1 MGKLLKK
8 NGSGYT
14 IFGIFFYKY
23 MDEKYKDEL
32 QKYVN
37 SLKGVNKIQDIRIE
51 ALQSYKP
58 LVKLDDNK

>member
-1 MGKLLKK
+1 
-8 NGSGYT
+8 
-14 IFGIFFYKY
+14 
-23 MDEKYKDEL
+23 MDKKYKDEL

-37 SLKGVNKIQDIRIE
+37 SLKGINKIQDIRIE